1 MGYLTL
7 SLLPFLALNVSVA
20 LLSMQGQKALGFY
33 QKYLNS
39 CYEDKRRSYMFRTT
53 WARVINDRI
62 FIFAEL
68 FLLVV
73 AKNICVF
80 MSFQMSFFF
89 SWMWEAF
96 ASLTVWFQVFPHAL
110 TFKCYAQLI
119 EALFVGWSL
128 SFFHFFFFKHFIS
141 NNWKNGHFNVP
152 KVWNDSSI
160 CVVKTISLRVKRQTK
175 IIFNV
180 TIHSSPINFCH
191 SVSTFYL

>member
-1 MGYLTL
+1 M
-7 SLLPFLALNVSVA
+7 NVSVA

-110 TFKCYAQLI
+110 TFKMLCSVNRSTLCGLI
-119 EALFVGWSL
+119 AI
-128 SFFHFFFFKHFIS
+128 FFSFFFFKHFIS

-160 CVVKTISLRVKRQTK
+160 CVVKLFLWGKKADKNYFQCHHSFQPNQFLPLREHILSIRHTD
-175 IIFNV
+175 
-180 TIHSSPINFCH
+180 
-191 SVSTFYL
+191 